1 MEEENDMPLMLRMRD
16 DAISTKDKQLAIVT
30 SQNDQLR
37 ASLEQVEAELG
48 DLLETLVKKDKE
60 LQKLQRTLNKR
71 ERELARLRVME
82 SQAAGKDQAMEVLGK
97 QNATLLKLL
106 ETKEDESRNLTIENG
121 GMRDELKRQT
131 FFSEKRVAKAA
142 HQNERIKHTLREESL
157 HARFLADERDGL
169 ATSLAGAEA
178 ERALVKLEAKAE
190 LACVADE
197 LVARRDGQYDLMLR
211 LQHADDSTRRV
222 ADKLESQRNATDEAR
237 ARAAELQSR
246 LDAAL
251 ARLRAAEGESARER
265 AKAAADAAS
274 QRKELARTES
284 ERAALEA
291 KLHDTTATLVALV
304 AKHERLEQEAK
315 ARGQRADA
323 LARDARVAGER
334 ADARERERDAARDER
349 DRSRMAGKRTSDALD
364 AVSAQLEA
372 AKRKT
377 RDAMTGLPSAIGS
390 VGESSGAGHLK
401 FLSVRERNLLRD
413 EAAARRRLLALY
425 ARAVAGR
432 SGTTDD
438 GVPQVSTLEAG
449 PPPTSPALSAG
460 TPLPP
465 AALAV
470 RPPCVTHI
478 ALGGCTLDDE
488 DAGALAAALAGAAH
502 VKAIELHSNRFT
514 DRGAIALAPL
524 LGSDGGLAALERF
537 DVRNNRLSNDG
548 IRRFARAVEAN
559 AVRGVV
565 AVLAR
570 RDGRIDGLRGAGA
583 GAAVAAGG
591 AGVDDGSAPD
601 VEIVLTV
608 DARDNT
614 MEGELVIDEAD
625 EKKDASAAAL
635 AKRENKKRP
644 SRKQQ
649 RDAARDRELVETY
662 GGSADLRAAP
672 PPTGELPGIGAGS

>member
-16 DAISTKDKQLAIVT
+16 DAISTKDRQLAIVT

-60 LQKLQRTLNKR
+60 LQKLQRTRSKR

-157 HARFLADERDGL
+157 HARSLADERDGL

-251 ARLRAAEGESARER
+251 AQLRAAEGEGARER

-274 QRKELARTES
+274 QRKSSRAP
-284 ERAALEA
+284 RAARGA
-291 KLHDTTATLVALV
+291 RGKAPRHDRDARCA
-304 AKHERLEQEAK
+304 RRK
-315 ARGQRADA
+315 ARAARAGGEGTRPRADA
-323 LARDARVAGER
+323 LARDVRVAGER
-334 ADARERERDAARDER
+334 ADARERERDGARRARPLAHGGQAHVGRARRGERAARGREAQDARRDDGTALR
-349 DRSRMAGKRTSDALD
+349 DRLGRRVIRCGPPQILISARAQPAPRRGRRAPPAARALC
-364 AVSAQLEA
+364 
-372 AKRKT
+372 
-377 RDAMTGLPSAIGS
+377 
-390 VGESSGAGHLK
+390 
-401 FLSVRERNLLRD
+401 
-413 EAAARRRLLALY
+413 ARRRGAFWHDRRRRSASQHARGRSATDL
-425 ARAVAGR
+425 ARAVCGHA
-432 SGTTDD
+432 T
-438 GVPQVSTLEAG
+438 
-449 PPPTSPALSAG
+449 
-460 TPLPP
+460 
-465 AALAV
+465 AAS
-470 RPPCVTHI
+470 R
-478 ALGGCTLDDE
+478 
-488 DAGALAAALAGAAH
+488 
-502 VKAIELHSNRFT
+502 
-514 DRGAIALAPL
+514 
-524 LGSDGGLAALERF
+524 
-537 DVRNNRLSNDG
+537 
-548 IRRFARAVEAN
+548 
-559 AVRGVV
+559 
-565 AVLAR
+565 AR
-570 RDGRIDGLRGAGA
+570 RAP
-583 GAAVAAGG
+583 AVCHAHR
-591 AGVDDGSAPD
+591 
-601 VEIVLTV
+601 
-608 DARDNT
+608 ARR
-614 MEGELVIDEAD
+614 LH
-625 EKKDASAAAL
+625 
-635 AKRENKKRP
+635 
-644 SRKQQ
+644 
-649 RDAARDRELVETY
+649 ARR
-662 GGSADLRAAP
+662 
-672 PPTGELPGIGAGS
+672 